1 MGWLAPTPTRGPRS
15 FKQGDIISSQAM
27 SYPVV
32 QGWAVALYWGYTQPL
47 VLDAYGGVD
56 CLGTCIM
63 DFYIAHKA
71 FYQGKFTLCWNYY
84 AAYACTPSR
93 ITTTDSDGTGPHTR
107 VYVVKCAWALAVMPY
122 LVR

>member
-1 MGWLAPTPTRGPRS
+1 
-15 FKQGDIISSQAM
+15 M

-32 QGWAVALYWGYTQPL
+32 QGWVVALYWGYTQPL